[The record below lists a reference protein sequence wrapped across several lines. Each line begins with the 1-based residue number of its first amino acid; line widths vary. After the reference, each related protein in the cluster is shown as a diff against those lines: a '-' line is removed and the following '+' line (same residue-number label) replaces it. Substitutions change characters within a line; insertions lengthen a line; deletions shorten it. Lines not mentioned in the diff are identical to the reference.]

1 MPPKKKSAVNY
12 YPKHPEINPLPP
24 RRSSRLTEACNAN
37 GRSYLADQLGW
48 TVQQMD
54 EWITSCNVRPF
65 LRWWK
70 TRCFDDLERRKEIRT
85 HIESSQV
92 ADHSHYAAWEAH
104 VFTACVDEENV
115 RYYEKRVTNTGDW
128 NTADHWART
137 AHRIVKRQSET
148 GGIFDSAV
156 EKRPA
161 SAERFVVELL
171 CLAFHSLVHRGVDS
185 VYCDLITGTAPA
197 GSMSDR
203 IAAAS
208 SLPMLVGT
216 PAPRALHGFTTPM
229 SPVSML
235 GSPLTPR
242 AFNAAHT
249 PSTPLFDSSMLA
261 THANDASK
269 LSDRG
274 SAPIIATPSSILEPS
289 YQGYES
295 DASTTSSD
303 SETDDDD
310 ETAAGT
316 AGEKDTGVESH
327 EDQSSRVAARDLVLQ
342 LPHDN
347 PDTVAHSTAVS
358 SSTPSPPPSGSREA
372 LFDLHS
378 PPQGLHIMGLPPP
391 ETTKS
396 SAAPATVDA
405 DADSE
410 ADIDT
415 DTSAAVSASEVQ
427 DCTRQQL
434 ELSRAA

>member
-1 MPPKKKSAVNY
+1 MPPERKPTVNY
-12 YPKHPEINPLPP
+12 YLKHFKTNPHLP

-48 TVQQMD
+48 TIQQMD
-54 EWITSCNVRPF
+54 EWITSYNVRPF

-104 VFTACVDEENV
+104 VCTACVDEENA

-128 NTADHWART
+128 DTADVWART

-171 CLAFHSLVHRGVDS
+171 CLAFHILIHRGVDS
-185 VYCDLITGTAPA
+185 VYWDLITGTAPA

-235 GSPLTPR
+235 GNPLTPG
-242 AFNAAHT
+242 AVDAAT
-249 PSTPLFDSSMLA
+249 TPLFDTSMLA
-261 THANDASK
+261 ARADNASK
-269 LSDRG
+269 LPDPG
-274 SAPIIATPSSILEPS
+274 STPIIATPSSIFETP

-295 DASTTSSD
+295 DASTTRSD

-310 ETAAGT
+310 EIAAET

-327 EDQSSRVAARDLVLQ
+327 EDRSSRVAARDAVLQ
-342 LPHDN
+342 LADDN
-347 PDTVAHSTAVS
+347 PDTVTHSTAVS
-358 SSTPSPPPSGSREA
+358 SSAPSPPPSGSKEA
-372 LFDLHS
+372 LLDLHS
-378 PPQGLHIMGLPPP
+378 PPHGLRIISLPPP
-391 ETTKS
+391 EATTF

-405 DADSE
+405 DADID

-415 DTSAAVSASEVQ
+415 DTSA
-427 DCTRQQL
+427 TRKGGR
-434 ELSRAA
+434 RA